1 MKTKKIA
8 YPPIQIGTSF
18 MLVIFLTLCMVIFAV
33 LSLSSAVKD
42 YNYSQK
48 NAARTT
54 AYYEA
59 CNAAEPPTKN
69 ETISY
74 TVPIDEDE
82 LLQVVLTTQPQGE
95 KPYTITS
102 WQQLS
107 TSEWTGDQ
115 TLPVLKSK

>member
-1 MKTKKIA
+1 
-8 YPPIQIGTSF
+8 

-59 CNAAEPPTKN
+59 CNAAERQLAQIDAMLKEEPPTKN